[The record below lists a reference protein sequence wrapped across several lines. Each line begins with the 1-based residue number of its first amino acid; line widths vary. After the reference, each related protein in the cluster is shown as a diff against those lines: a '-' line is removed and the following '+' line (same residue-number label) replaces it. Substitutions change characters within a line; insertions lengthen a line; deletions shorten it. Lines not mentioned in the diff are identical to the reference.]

1 MKRAFALLLT
11 LVLLGAAFAVPA
23 SAADQYASY
32 RTSTRGASSGRLGN
46 MQRAALA
53 INQVYV
59 ASGATFSFNDTVG
72 PRTKAEGY
80 VKALNDRGAKVM
92 GGGVSQVATTLYMA
106 LLNLKAGSVAFDEV
120 KTYGSDFNAGYIP
133 DGDYAVVTD
142 YKNDKDFRFTN
153 RTSQSLL
160 IETWF
165 ADNYLYCT
173 VTQTASSFD
182 SGNWFATPA
191 PDGKTGRL
199 LGSSSIYCGNDKKL
213 LNNIDLAATTIYD
226 TTLRSGDTFS
236 FNDVVGPR
244 TKEYGYVRAI
254 NGRGV
259 ETTGGGVAQVA
270 SALWLAVKNAGD
282 ITVVEKSTYGEKY
295 NQSYVSNSA
304 DAILT
309 DYSDDID
316 FEFRYDGW
324 GSITIY
330 TWTDSGRLYCEIY
343 RNN

>member
-1 MKRAFALLLT
+1 M
-11 LVLLGAAFAVPA
+11 
-23 SAADQYASY
+23 
-32 RTSTRGASSGRLGN
+32 
-46 MQRAALA
+46 
-53 INQVYV
+53 
-59 ASGATFSFNDTVG
+59 
-72 PRTKAEGY
+72 
-80 VKALNDRGAKVM
+80 
-92 GGGVSQVATTLYMA
+92 
-106 LLNLKAGSVAFDEV
+106 
-120 KTYGSDFNAGYIP
+120 
-133 DGDYAVVTD
+133 
-142 YKNDKDFRFTN
+142 
-153 RTSQSLL
+153 
-160 IETWF
+160 
-165 ADNYLYCT
+165 
-173 VTQTASSFD
+173 TQTASSFD

-199 LGSSSIYCGNDKKL
+199 LGSASIYCGNDKKL

-226 TTLRSGDTFS
+226 TTLLSGDTFS

-330 TWTDSGRLYCEIY
+330 TWTDSERLYCEIY